1 MRAIGGTGHCAGRF
15 LFGLDADWP
24 GHANIPSQDFCSFLK
39 PPDTLTVKFHDGRP
53 DNEFK
58 ITKYT
63 YTDDSVHI
71 DWLNADGKESITV
84 FAEFSGNKTTMAQ
97 QGSGDKPRRAFHRC

>member
-1 MRAIGGTGHCAGRF
+1 MKYPWLVAIAILPLVGAADIADAMTYKDIAGQWCGDVTDYVF
-15 LFGLDADWP
+15 T
-24 GHANIPSQDFCSFLK
+24 
-39 PPDTLTVKFHDGRP
+39 PDTLTVKFHDGRP

-58 ITKYT
+58 ITK
-63 YTDDSVHI
+63 